1 MAARGG
7 WVKVARKLLDWRWYK
22 DANTMRVFL
31 HLLLSANVEDHDF
44 QHVTIHRGQVATSY
58 ESLANALG
66 LSIQNVRTA
75 IAHLKSTGE
84 LTSKAYSKF
93 QVLTIVSWYLYQCEL
108 TGKLT
113 GNQQATNNNQR
124 SKEVKN
130 NNLSSE
136 LSDES
141 ADKSKT
147 KKTFEHDE
155 TPYKAARW
163 LADQIEARMP
173 TCKKYTENQ
182 LQAWALDFDR
192 CNRLD
197 GHNWTEINDVLA
209 FSQSD
214 SFWKQNI
221 LSGGKFRKQYITLL
235 AKMNGG
241 KP

>member
-1 MAARGG
+1 MSGRGG

-22 DANTMRVFL
+22 DANTARVFL

-58 ESLANALG
+58 ESLANALS
-66 LSIQNVRTA
+66 LSVQNVRTA

-93 QVLTIVSWYLYQCEL
+93 QVFTIVSWDLYQCEL

-124 SKEVKN
+124 SQDVKN
-130 NNLSSE
+130 ILLSE
-136 LSDES
+136 LSDETT
-141 ADKSKT
+141 DKARP
-147 KKTFEHDE
+147 KKVFEHE
-155 TPYKAARW
+155 EIAYKAARW

-197 GHNWTEINDVLA
+197 GHPWEEINDVLS

-214 SFWKQNI
+214 SFWRQNI
-221 LSGGKFRKQYITLL
+221 LSAGKFRKQYVSLL
-235 AKMNGG
+235 ARMGAKA
-241 KP
+241 

>member
-1 MAARGG
+1 
-7 WVKVARKLLDWRWYK
+7 
-22 DANTMRVFL
+22 MRVFL

-44 QHVTIHRGQVATSY
+44 RHVTIHRGQVATSY
-58 ESLANALG
+58 EALANALG
-66 LSIQNVRTA
+66 LSVQNVRTA
-75 IAHLKSTGE
+75 IAHLKSTGV

-93 QVLTIVSWYLYQCEL
+93 QVLTIVSWDLYQCEL

-113 GNQQATNNNQR
+113 DNQQATNNNQR
-124 SKEVKN
+124 SKEVN
-130 NNLSSE
+130 NILMSE

-173 TCKKYTENQ
+173 TCKPYTESV
-182 LQAWALDFDR
+182 LQSWAAEFDR

-197 GHNWTEINDVLA
+197 GHPWTEINDVLF

-214 SFWKQNI
+214 SFWQQNI

>member
-1 MAARGG
+1 M
-7 WVKVARKLLDWRWYK
+7 KVARKLLDWRWYK

-58 ESLANALG
+58 EALANALG
-66 LSIQNVRTA
+66 LSVQNVRTA

-84 LTSKAYSKF
+84 LTSKSYSKF
-93 QVLTIVSWYLYQCEL
+93 QVLTIVSWDLYQCEL

-113 GNQQATNNNQR
+113 DNQQATNNNQR
-124 SKEVKN
+124 SKEVN
-130 NNLSSE
+130 NILMSE

-141 ADKSKT
+141 TDRPKQ
-147 KKTFEHDE
+147 KKTFEHE
-155 TPYKAARW
+155 ENPYKAARW

-192 CNRLD
+192 CSRLD
-197 GHNWTEINDVLA
+197 GHPWEEINDVLS

-214 SFWKQNI
+214 SFWQQNI
-221 LSGGKFRKQYITLL
+221 LAGGSFRKNYVKLL
-235 AKMNGG
+235 ARMNGG
-241 KP
+241 RP